1 VTLTPQQFTEAAQ
14 AARGF
19 LEAMKNGDWN
29 TVAKYW
35 PPDAPQGKRF
45 NDIATDNMKA
55 AVSGL
60 EIVSLGTPYKEGP
73 NSWILVPY
81 EVRWKGGGT
90 QTNSL
95 RLGKDSTGQWHWE
108 GGF

>member
-1 VTLTPQQFTEAAQ
+1 
-14 AARGF
+14 
-19 LEAMKNGDWN
+19 MKNEDWN

-35 PPDAPQGKRF
+35 PPNAPKGRHF
-45 NDIATDNMKA
+45 EDIFTADNKA
-55 AVSGL
+55 IVGGL

-81 EVRWKGGGT
+81 EIQWKSGGT
-90 QTNSL
+90 QKNNL
-95 RLGKDSTGQWHWE
+95 RLGKGSDGQWIWE

>member
-1 VTLTPQQFTEAAQ
+1 MPSYTSHIARYALEEIVAAGYMPSLIVTA
-14 AARGF
+14 
-19 LEAMKNGDWN
+19 
-29 TVAKYW
+29 
-35 PPDAPQGKRF
+35 PDAPQGKRF

-90 QTNSL
+90 QTNGL